1 MLRRSWQKD
10 FRVEIPCVDE
20 EMDMK
25 RVIPIEFNNRED
37 VDGMLS
43 QVLAV
48 PGSGGLEPDP
58 AIRNA
63 VVARMSAPVCLR
75 TGRRDSGGFNIW
87 RALANVLPARWPV
100 YQVAFAMGI
109 VLFAVLGIRQSQP
122 DPATVQS
129 PESPVAV
136 MDTSRTDSPRVSFS
150 DTLSQRA
157 ITTIFPSSSPVD
169 SL

>member
-1 MLRRSWQKD
+1 MLRRNWQKD
-10 FRVEIPCVDE
+10 SRGEIPCVDE

-25 RVIPIEFNNRED
+25 RVIPIEFDNKEG
-37 VDGMLS
+37 VDGVLK
-43 QVLAV
+43 QALAV

-63 VVARMSAPVCLR
+63 VVARMSAR
-75 TGRRDSGGFNIW
+75 ERSGV
-87 RALANVLPARWPV
+87 NVLRFLRFPVRLPV
-100 YQVAFAMGI
+100 YQMAFAMGI
-109 VLFAVLGIRQSQP
+109 VLFAVLGIRHSQP
-122 DPATVQS
+122 DPATTGS

-157 ITTIFPSSSPVD
+157 IINIFSASSPVD

>member
-1 MLRRSWQKD
+1 MLRRSWQRD
-10 FRVEIPCVDE
+10 FRGEIPCVDE

-25 RVIPIEFNNRED
+25 RVIPIEFKNKEN

-48 PGSGGLEPDP
+48 PRSGGLEPDP

-63 VVARMSAPVCLR
+63 VVAQMSV
-75 TGRRDSGGFNIW
+75 RDRGGFNIW
-87 RALANVLPARWPV
+87 HALSNVFPMRWPV

-122 DPATVQS
+122 DPMTVQS
-129 PESPVAV
+129 SESPVAV

-150 DTLSQRA
+150 DTLSSHV
-157 ITTIFPSSSPVD
+157 IPTIFPASSPVD

>member
-1 MLRRSWQKD
+1 MLRRSWQRD
-10 FRVEIPCVDE
+10 SRGETPCVDE
-20 EMDMK
+20 EMDMR
-25 RVIPIEFNNRED
+25 RVIPFKKKEN
-37 VDGMLS
+37 VDELLS

-48 PGSGGLEPDP
+48 PRSGGLEPDP

-63 VVARMSAPVCLR
+63 VVARMSAR
-75 TGRRDSGGFNIW
+75 ERNGFN
-87 RALANVLPARWPV
+87 VLRSLRFPVRWPV
-100 YQVAFAMGI
+100 YQMAFAMGI

-122 DPATVQS
+122 DPATTRS
-129 PESPVAV
+129 PESPAAV

-157 ITTIFPSSSPVD
+157 ITTIFSASSPVD

>member
-1 MLRRSWQKD
+1 MLRRSWQRD
-10 FRVEIPCVDE
+10 FRGEIPCVDE

-25 RVIPIEFNNRED
+25 RVIPIEFNNKED

-48 PGSGGLEPDP
+48 PRSGGLEPDP
-58 AIRNA
+58 AIRNS
-63 VVARMSAPVCLR
+63 VVAQMSAR
-75 TGRRDSGGFNIW
+75 ERGGFNIW
-87 RALANVLPARWPV
+87 RALSNVFPVRWPV
-100 YQVAFAMGI
+100 YQMAFAMGI
-109 VLFAVLGIRQSQP
+109 VLFAVLGIRKSQP
-122 DPATVQS
+122 DPAATARS

-150 DTLSQRA
+150 DSLTQHV
-157 ITTIFPSSSPVD
+157 ITTIFPASSPVD

>member
-10 FRVEIPCVDE
+10 SRGEIPCVDE
-20 EMDMK
+20 EMDMR
-25 RVIPIEFNNRED
+25 RVIPFKKKEN
-37 VDGMLS
+37 VDELLS

-63 VVARMSAPVCLR
+63 VVARISA
-75 TGRRDSGGFNIW
+75 RDRGGFN
-87 RALANVLPARWPV
+87 VLRSLRFPVRWPV

-109 VLFAVLGIRQSQP
+109 VLFAVLGIRQSQS
-122 DPATVQS
+122 DPATVRS

-150 DTLSQRA
+150 DTLSQRG
-157 ITTIFPSSSPVD
+157 IVNIFPASSPVD

>member
-1 MLRRSWQKD
+1 
-10 FRVEIPCVDE
+10 VDE

-25 RVIPIEFNNRED
+25 RVIPIEFKNEED
-37 VDGMLS
+37 VDGVLR
-43 QVLAV
+43 QALAV

-63 VVARMSAPVCLR
+63 VVARMSA
-75 TGRRDSGGFNIW
+75 RDRGGFN
-87 RALANVLPARWPV
+87 VLRFLKFPVRLPV

-122 DPATVQS
+122 DPATTRS
-129 PESPVAV
+129 PESPGAV
-136 MDTSRTDSPRVSFS
+136 MDTSRTDSPRVSLS
-150 DTLSQRA
+150 DTLSQHA
-157 ITTIFPSSSPVD
+157 IMNIFPASSSID

>member
-1 MLRRSWQKD
+1 MR
-10 FRVEIPCVDE
+10 
-20 EMDMK
+20 
-25 RVIPIEFNNRED
+25 RVIPFKKKEN

-48 PGSGGLEPDP
+48 PRSGGLEPDP

-63 VVARMSAPVCLR
+63 VVARMSA
-75 TGRRDSGGFNIW
+75 RDRGGFN
-87 RALANVLPARWPV
+87 VLRSFRFPVRWPV
-100 YQVAFAMGI
+100 YQMAFAMGI
-109 VLFAVLGIRQSQP
+109 VLFAVLGIRKSQP
-122 DPATVQS
+122 DPVTAQPSTS
-129 PESPVAV
+129 PGVV

-157 ITTIFPSSSPVD
+157 IMNIFPASSPVD

>member
-1 MLRRSWQKD
+1 
-10 FRVEIPCVDE
+10 
-20 EMDMK
+20 MK
-25 RVIPIEFNNRED
+25 RVIPIEFDNKED
-37 VDGMLS
+37 VDGMLR
-43 QVLAV
+43 QALAV

-63 VVARMSAPVCLR
+63 VVARISA
-75 TGRRDSGGFNIW
+75 RDRGGFN
-87 RALANVLPARWPV
+87 VLRSLRFSVRWPV

-109 VLFAVLGIRQSQP
+109 VLFAVLGIRQSQS
-122 DPATVQS
+122 DPATVRS

-150 DTLSQRA
+150 DTLSSHA
-157 ITTIFPSSSPVD
+157 IINIFPASSPVD

>member
-1 MLRRSWQKD
+1 MLRRSWQ
-10 FRVEIPCVDE
+10 RNSRGEIPCVDE

-25 RVIPIEFNNRED
+25 RVIPIEFDNKEG
-37 VDGMLS
+37 VDGVLK
-43 QVLAV
+43 QALAV
-48 PGSGGLEPDP
+48 PGAGGLEPDP

-63 VVARMSAPVCLR
+63 VVARMSARERNGV
-75 TGRRDSGGFNIW
+75 
-87 RALANVLPARWPV
+87 NVLRFLRFPVRLPV
-100 YQVAFAMGI
+100 YQMAFAMGI

-122 DPATVQS
+122 DPATTGS

-136 MDTSRTDSPRVSFS
+136 MDTSRTDSPRVSLS

-157 ITTIFPSSSPVD
+157 IINIFSASSPVD

>member
-10 FRVEIPCVDE
+10 SRGEIPCVDE
-20 EMDMK
+20 EMDM
-25 RVIPIEFNNRED
+25 RRIIPFEKKEN
-37 VDGMLS
+37 VDELLS
-43 QVLAV
+43 QALAV

-63 VVARMSAPVCLR
+63 AVARMSARERNGV
-75 TGRRDSGGFNIW
+75 
-87 RALANVLPARWPV
+87 NVLRFLRFPVRLPV
-100 YQVAFAMGI
+100 YQMAFAMGI
-109 VLFAVLGIRQSQP
+109 VLFAVLGIRHSQP
-122 DPATVQS
+122 DPATTGS

-157 ITTIFPSSSPVD
+157 IINIFSASSSVD

>member
-1 MLRRSWQKD
+1 MLRRSWQRD
-10 FRVEIPCVDE
+10 FRGEIPCVDE
-20 EMDMK
+20 EMDMR
-25 RVIPIEFNNRED
+25 RVIPIEFDNEEG
-37 VDGMLS
+37 VDGLLK
-43 QVLAV
+43 QALAV

-63 VVARMSAPVCLR
+63 VVARMSAR
-75 TGRRDSGGFNIW
+75 ERNGFN
-87 RALANVLPARWPV
+87 VLRFLRFPVRLPV

-109 VLFAVLGIRQSQP
+109 VLFAVLGIRKSQP
-122 DPATVQS
+122 DPAMTRS

-150 DTLSQRA
+150 DSLTQ
-157 ITTIFPSSSPVD
+157 ITTIFPASSPVD